1 MQALNLNGNPW
12 MDITP
17 SEHASYSVAPSL
29 EALSDCISNANQFAF
44 DSDPD
49 LFVNDL
55 TEFDLP
61 TKKYGR
67 DTNAYRS
74 FREGDAS

>member
-1 MQALNLNGNPW
+1 MQALNLNQNPW

-17 SEHASYSVAPSL
+17 SDHASYSVAPSL
-29 EALSDCISNANQFAF
+29 EAMSDCISNANQFAF

-61 TKKYGR
+61 NRRYGK
-67 DTNAYRS
+67 TG
-74 FREGDAS
+74 EAS